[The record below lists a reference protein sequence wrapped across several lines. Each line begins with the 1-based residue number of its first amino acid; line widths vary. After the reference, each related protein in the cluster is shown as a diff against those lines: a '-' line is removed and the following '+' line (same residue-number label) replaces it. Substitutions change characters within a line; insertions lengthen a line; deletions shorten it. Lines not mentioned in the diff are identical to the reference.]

1 VRRKKNRVYPSP
13 EAVSRAPD
21 SRERLRKYSLQ
32 SDTERAP
39 LTRDTWARAI
49 GLGSWSCAA
58 GRPRADAAPAGIRT
72 IRDTHIREGVRV
84 ARLYAHAGHAP
95 LTSHL

>member
-1 VRRKKNRVYPSP
+1 MRRKKNRVYPSP

-39 LTRDTWARAI
+39 LTRGLVVVGRA
-49 GLGSWSCAA
+49 GG
-58 GRPRADAAPAGIRT
+58 GVRAQRAAPAGIRT

-95 LTSHL
+95 R

>member
-1 VRRKKNRVYPSP
+1 MRRKKNRVYPSP

-39 LTRDTWARAI
+39 LTR
-49 GLGSWSCAA
+49 GLVQLGSAR
-58 GRPRADAAPAGIRT
+58 GRARRGVRAQTPHRRAYGPSRN
-72 IRDTHIREGVRV
+72 THIREGVRV

>member
-32 SDTERAP
+32 SDTHTERAP
-39 LTRDTWARAI
+39 LTRLT
-49 GLGSWSCAA
+49 GGGSW
-58 GRPRADAAPAGIRT
+58 PRAVRRQTPHRRAYGPSRN
-72 IRDTHIREGVRV
+72 THIREGVRV

>member
-13 EAVSRAPD
+13 EAVSRATD

-32 SDTERAP
+32 SDSVSDRFHTRGLVLGCWSARRPTPHRRA
-39 LTRDTWARAI
+39 R
-49 GLGSWSCAA
+49 
-58 GRPRADAAPAGIRT
+58 RT

>member
-1 VRRKKNRVYPSP
+1 MRRKKNRVYPSP

-21 SRERLRKYSLQ
+21 SRERLRKSTVCRATL
-32 SDTERAP
+32 SDR
-39 LTRDTWARAI
+39 LTRAGLVASVVRSRRQTPHRRAY
-49 GLGSWSCAA
+49 GPL
-58 GRPRADAAPAGIRT
+58 
-72 IRDTHIREGVRV
+72 RDTHIREGVRV